1 MTDDQ
6 QTKGTEGH
14 EPVEGLN
21 QEQQRLR
28 DSADAETRRLA
39 ENEEAERLRHVD
51 HDAAEQRRTDE
62 HERHRAG

>member
-6 QTKGTEGH
+6 QTRGTEGPG
-14 EPVEGLN
+14 PVEELN